1 MDVAN
6 VLQSNEHQHVHL
18 VGISLHIVWFAV
30 SSTFVVTFLGVSSL
44 PASPSH
50 AFQLDHTVSAA
61 VFFLKLTFMI
71 SFECGAV
78 IIPGFANPQ
87 GIQEAC

>member
-6 VLQSNEHQHVHL
+6 VLQSNQHQHVHL

-30 SSTFVVTFLGVSSL
+30 NSTFDVTFLGVSSL

-61 VFFLKLTFMI
+61 FFFLKVDIYDF
-71 SFECGAV
+71 V
-78 IIPGFANPQ
+78 
-87 GIQEAC
+87 